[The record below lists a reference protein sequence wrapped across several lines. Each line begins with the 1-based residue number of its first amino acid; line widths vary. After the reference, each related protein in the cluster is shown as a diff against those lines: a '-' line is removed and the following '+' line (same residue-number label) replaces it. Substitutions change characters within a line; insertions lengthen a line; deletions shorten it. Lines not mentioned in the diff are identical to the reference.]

1 MFVQHLDRTCYS
13 LLAEVSLSFLSFL
26 PRRERPLLA
35 GNSVSDLGVEQTFKW
50 IIMFAHISLTS
61 HQIQQWVNKKKNALF
76 LIKSGFLQVV
86 ITPSPPELRFLNQA

>member
-1 MFVQHLDRTCYS
+1 MIIHFQLSENPALQWRVS

-35 GNSVSDLGVEQTFKW
+35 GNSVSDLGIEQTFKW

-61 HQIQQWVNKKKNALF
+61 HQIQH
-76 LIKSGFLQVV
+76 
-86 ITPSPPELRFLNQA
+86 